1 MNIYKQMLKEFWFP
15 LMLSIL
21 WTIYNIYGDGN
32 RGEWSVQKIVNT
44 FGPTFFLLSW
54 VTGQFFRVKKQTK
67 VEDSFGSMEV
77 RFKELMDKLEAKA
90 EETIAHISGGD
101 SYPWVQ
107 FCGIGSPN
115 TWGLI
120 VMNHGNYPLYDVTV
134 RITDLQQL
142 AQANDP
148 SSISAAAV
156 GTMKHVG
163 NMIPSQSNIVFT
175 ADVKDY
181 SELSFNI
188 FFTARNGLFSQL
200 LRVKKINDSW
210 QSAIKVMNKDGYTLS
225 EIVCELFPRDADGN
239 VNW

>member
-1 MNIYKQMLKEFWFP
+1 LNILKQILKEFTFP
-15 LMLSIL
+15 LILSIL
-21 WTIYNIYGDGN
+21 WTIYNIYGDEN

-67 VEDSFGSMEV
+67 VEDSFGRMEV
-77 RFKELMDKLEAKA
+77 RFNELMDKLEAKA

-101 SYPWVQ
+101 SYPWIQ
-107 FCGIGSPN
+107 FGLVGAPN

-120 VMNHGNYPLYDVTV
+120 AMNQGNYPLYDVNI

-148 SSISAAAV
+148 LSVSVAAIGKTV
-156 GTMKHVG
+156 HVG
-163 NMIPSQSNIVFT
+163 NMIPSQCNIVLT
-175 ADVKDY
+175 VDVKNI
-181 SELSFNI
+181 SELTFNI
-188 FFTARNGLFSQL
+188 FFTARNGLFTQL
-200 LRVKKINDSW
+200 LRLKKINDSW
-210 QSAIKVMNKDGYTLS
+210 TSAIQVMNKDGDTIREL
-225 EIVCELFPRDADGN
+225 VDELFPRDADGN